1 MQLPKIYK
9 DKDADLNLIKN
20 KSIGI
25 IGYGNQGRAQALNL
39 LNSGMN
45 VSIGLRKESSSWKMA
60 ADSGLNCTPV
70 NDIVK
75 DCDIISL
82 LIPDQV
88 MKEVYSENIEPHLT
102 DGKTLLFSHGY
113 NMHYNLIKPPE
124 FINVIMAAPSGA
136 GSELRKQFK
145 IGKGIPGLIAVHQD
159 YSGDSFDIVLSYSK
173 AIGLTRMGVFE
184 STFKEETETD
194 LFGEQIILT
203 GGIPKLIQSAYK
215 VLLEANYN
223 PITAWFVCYYEL
235 KTIVDLFHSKGFEF
249 MNQAISDTAEF
260 GGITRGNRII
270 NENVRNEMR
279 LALEEIQSGKFHKEW
294 MNEYESGYPQLKNM
308 REEEKQIPIE
318 EISKQLL
325 KELCE
330 NK

>member
-1 MQLPKIYK
+1 MQLPKIY
-9 DKDADLNLIKN
+9 KDADLNLIKN

-25 IGYGNQGRAQALNL
+25 IGYGSQGRAQALNL
-39 LNSGMN
+39 LDGGMD
-45 VSIGLRKESSSWKMA
+45 VSIGLREESNSWKLA
-60 ADSGLNCTPV
+60 ADSGLHCTSV

-75 DCDIISL
+75 NCDIISL

-88 MKEVYSENIEPHLT
+88 MKEVYAENIEPHLT
-102 DGKTLLFSHGY
+102 EGKTLLFSHGY
-113 NMHYNLIKPPE
+113 NIHYNLIQPPK
-124 FINVIMAAPSGA
+124 FINVVMAAPSGA

-159 YSGDSFDIVLSYSK
+159 YSGDSFDIALAYSK
-173 AIGLTRMGVFE
+173 AIGLTRMGVFK

-294 MNEYESGYPQLKNM
+294 MDEYERGYPQLKNM
-308 REEEKQIPIE
+308 REQEKQIPIE

-325 KELCE
+325 KVLCE

>member
-1 MQLPKIYK
+1 MQLPKIY
-9 DKDADLNLIKN
+9 KDADLNLIKN

-39 LNSGMN
+39 LDSGMN
-45 VSIGLRKESSSWKMA
+45 VSIGLRNESSSFKMA
-60 ADSGLNCTPV
+60 VDSGLHCTPV
-70 NDIVK
+70 NEIVK

-102 DGKTLLFSHGY
+102 EGKTLLFSHGY
-113 NMHYNLIKPPE
+113 NIHYNLIQPPK
-124 FINVIMAAPSGA
+124 FINVVMAAPSGA

-159 YSGDSFDIVLSYSK
+159 YSGDSFDIALSYSK

-203 GGIPKLIQSAYK
+203 GGIPKIIQSSYK
-215 VLLEANYN
+215 VLLEAGYS

-249 MNQAISDTAEF
+249 MNSAISDTAEY

-270 NENVRNEMR
+270 DQHVRDEMR
-279 LALEEIQSGKFHKEW
+279 IILKEIQSGEFHEEWQKET
-294 MNEYESGYPQLKNM
+294 EEGLPTLSRLRK
-308 REEEKQIPIE
+308 EEKELPIE
-318 EISKQLL
+318 EVGQQIL
-325 KELCE
+325 KELFE

>member
-25 IGYGNQGRAQALNL
+25 IGYGNQGRAHALNL
-39 LNSGMN
+39 LDSGMN

-60 ADSGLNCTPV
+60 VDSGLNCTPV

-75 DCDIISL
+75 NCDIISL

-88 MKEVYSENIEPHLT
+88 MKEVFLENIAPQLT
-102 DGKTLLFSHGY
+102 EGKTLLFSHGY
-113 NMHYNLIKPPE
+113 NIHYNLIQPPK

-159 YSGDSFDIVLSYSK
+159 YLGDSFDIALSYSK
-173 AIGLTRMGVFE
+173 AIGLTRMGVFK
-184 STFKEETETD
+184 STFGEETETD
-194 LFGEQIILT
+194 LFGEQVILT

-215 VLLEANYN
+215 VLLEANYS
-223 PITAWFVCYYEL
+223 PMAAWFVCYYEL
-235 KTIVDLFHSKGFEF
+235 KTIVDMFHSKGFEF
-249 MNQAISDTAEF
+249 MNNAISDTAEY

-270 NENVRNEMR
+270 DDHVRTEMR
-279 LALEEIQSGKFHKEW
+279 IALKEIQNGKFHKEW
-294 MNEYESGYPQLKNM
+294 MLESKGGHPNLKNM
-308 REEEKQIPIE
+308 RQKEKNSPIE

-325 KELCE
+325 KELYE

>member
-1 MQLPKIYK
+1 
-9 DKDADLNLIKN
+9 
-20 KSIGI
+20 
-25 IGYGNQGRAQALNL
+25 
-39 LNSGMN
+39 
-45 VSIGLRKESSSWKMA
+45 
-60 ADSGLNCTPV
+60 
-70 NDIVK
+70 
-75 DCDIISL
+75 
-82 LIPDQV
+82 
-88 MKEVYSENIEPHLT
+88 
-102 DGKTLLFSHGY
+102 
-113 NMHYNLIKPPE
+113 
-124 FINVIMAAPSGA
+124 MAAPSGA

-159 YSGDSFDIVLSYSK
+159 YSGDSFDIALSYSK

-194 LFGEQIILT
+194 LFGEQAVLT

-215 VLLEANYN
+215 VLLEAGYN

-235 KTIVDLFHSKGFEF
+235 KTIVDMFHSKGFEF
-249 MNQAISDTAEF
+249 MNNAISDTAEY

-270 NENVRNEMR
+270 DEHVQNEMR
-279 LALEEIQSGKFHKEW
+279 IILKEIQNEQFHNEW
-294 MNEYESGYPQLKNM
+294 ILDSENGYPALNKL

-325 KELCE
+325 KELFE

>member
-9 DKDADLNLIKN
+9 DKDVDLNLIKN

-39 LNSGMN
+39 LDSGMD
-45 VSIGLRKESSSWKMA
+45 VSMGLREESSNWKIA
-60 ADSGLNCTPV
+60 VDSGLHCTPV
-70 NDIVK
+70 NEIVK
-75 DCDIISL
+75 NCDIISL

-88 MKEVYSENIEPHLT
+88 MKRVYTENVEPHLSE
-102 DGKTLLFSHGY
+102 GKTLLFSHGY
-113 NMHYNLIKPPE
+113 NIHYKLIQPPE
-124 FINVIMAAPSGA
+124 FINVIMTAPSGA

-145 IGKGIPGLIAVHQD
+145 TGKGIPGLIAIHQD
-159 YSGDSFDIVLSYSK
+159 YSGASFDIALAYSK
-173 AIGLTRMGVFE
+173 AIGLTRMGVFQ

-215 VLLEANYN
+215 VLLEANYS

-260 GGITRGNRII
+260 GGISRGNRII

-294 MNEYESGYPQLKNM
+294 MNEYENGYPQLKNM
-308 REEEKQIPIE
+308 RENEKQIPID
-318 EISKQLL
+318 EISRQLL
-325 KELCE
+325 KVLCE

>member
-39 LNSGMN
+39 LDSGMN
-45 VSIGLRKESSSWKMA
+45 VSIGLRNESSSWKMA
-60 ADSGLNCTPV
+60 VDSGLHCTPV
-70 NDIVK
+70 NEIVK

-102 DGKTLLFSHGY
+102 EGKTLLFSHGY
-113 NMHYNLIKPPE
+113 NIHYNLIQPPK
-124 FINVIMAAPSGA
+124 FINVVMAAPSGA

-159 YSGDSFDIVLSYSK
+159 YSGDSFDIALSYSK

-294 MNEYESGYPQLKNM
+294 MDEYERGYPQLKNM
-308 REEEKQIPIE
+308 REQEKQIPIE

-325 KELCE
+325 KALCE

>member
-1 MQLPKIYK
+1 MEMPKIYK
-9 DKDADLNLIKN
+9 DSDADISIIKSR
-20 KSIGI
+20 KVGI
-25 IGYGNQGRAQALNL
+25 VGFGNQGWAQALNL
-39 LNSGMN
+39 KESG
-45 VSIGLRKESSSWKMA
+45 VEVCIGLRDGSTTRKSIES
-60 ADSGLNCTPV
+60 DGLKCCT
-70 NDIVK
+70 ISETMEY
-75 DCDIISL
+75 CDLISL

-88 MKEVYSENIEPHLT
+88 MGEVYKAKIDPFLKK
-102 DGKTLLFSHGY
+102 GQTLLFAHGY
-113 NMHYNLIKPPE
+113 NIHYEVIHPPK
-124 FINVIMAAPSGA
+124 FINVVMAAPSGA
-136 GSELRKQFK
+136 GSELRKQYQT
-145 IGKGIPGLIAVHQD
+145 GKGIPGLFAIYQD
-159 YSGDSFDIVLSYSK
+159 YTGDSREVLLSYCK

-325 KELCE
+325 KALCE

>member
-1 MQLPKIYK
+1 M
-9 DKDADLNLIKN
+9 
-20 KSIGI
+20 
-25 IGYGNQGRAQALNL
+25 
-39 LNSGMN
+39 
-45 VSIGLRKESSSWKMA
+45 V
-60 ADSGLNCTPV
+60 
-70 NDIVK
+70 
-75 DCDIISL
+75 
-82 LIPDQV
+82 
-88 MKEVYSENIEPHLT
+88 
-102 DGKTLLFSHGY
+102 
-113 NMHYNLIKPPE
+113 
-124 FINVIMAAPSGA
+124 APSGA

-159 YSGDSFDIVLSYSK
+159 YSGDSFDIALSYSK

-184 STFKEETETD
+184 SSFKEETETD

-215 VLLEANYN
+215 VLLESNYN

-279 LALEEIQSGKFHKEW
+279 LALEEIQSGILIMGIYIYLF
-294 MNEYESGYPQLKNM
+294 Y
-308 REEEKQIPIE
+308 
-318 EISKQLL
+318 
-325 KELCE
+325 
-330 NK
+330 

>member
-39 LNSGMN
+39 LDSGMN

-60 ADSGLNCTPV
+60 VNSGLNCISV

-102 DGKTLLFSHGY
+102 EGKTLLFSHGY
-113 NMHYNLIKPPE
+113 NMHYNLIQPPE

-159 YSGDSFDIVLSYSK
+159 YSGDSFDIALSYSK

-325 KELCE
+325 KALCE